1 MLKILALCIFLG
13 MTSSTFATQHEAF
26 FSGIGILEKFPK
38 NNKIVLKSDVYE
50 RLYFLSNTGDFI
62 IGDTVRVYGKY
73 KRKKLKDHF
82 PKLKVITIEPYDC
95 CRLET
100 KGDINADGQIAI
112 NDFVMFV
119 SYLFYDY
126 KLPICSSNSDV
137 NEDGVIDV
145 ADLVRLVEFAFQNEG
160 TMPPCEE

>member
-1 MLKILALCIFLG
+1 MLKILVLCIFLG
-13 MTSSTFATQHEAF
+13 MISSTFAAQHEAF

-50 RLYFLSNTGDFI
+50 RLYFLSNTGDFNT
-62 IGDTVRVYGKY
+62 GDTVYVLGKF
-73 KRKKLKDHF
+73 KRKKIKEHM
-82 PKLKVITIEPYDC
+82 PKLKVDAIEPYDC

-100 KGDINADGQIAI
+100 KGDINADGRIAI
-112 NDFVMFV
+112 DDFVMFIN
-119 SYLFYDY
+119 YLFLDY
-126 KLPICSSNSDV
+126 KLPICASNGDI

-145 ADLVRLVEFAFQNEG
+145 VDLVRLVEFAFQNEG